1 MVIIQGRN
9 MPPQEQPWSTI
20 VRIALH
26 PLLLKSLMIRSI
38 ATCENGLVFFRDMI
52 WKNGVFE
59 QCVRFLF
66 C

>member
-9 MPPQEQPWSTI
+9 MPPWEQPWSAI
-20 VRIALH
+20 VRIALY

-52 WKNGVFE
+52 WNNGVFG